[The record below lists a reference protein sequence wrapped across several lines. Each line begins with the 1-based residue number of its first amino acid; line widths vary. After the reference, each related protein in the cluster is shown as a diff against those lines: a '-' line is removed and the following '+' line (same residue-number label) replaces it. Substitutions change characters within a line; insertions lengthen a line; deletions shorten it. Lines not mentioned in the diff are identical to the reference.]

1 MSRYSS
7 YDDVAAVC
15 PYYKGSTITDVRC
28 EGIAQG
34 CTVVIVR
41 FHSRDARNR
50 FRAKHCDKLPGYEKC
65 PFCKGR
71 EE

>member
-15 PYYKGSTITDVRC
+15 PYYKGSTATDVRC
-28 EGIAQG
+28 EGMTPG
-34 CTVVIVR
+34 GTVIVR
-41 FHSRDARNR
+41 FPRRDVRNK
-50 FRAKHCDKLPGYEKC
+50 FRAEYCDKLPGYEKC
-65 PFCKGR
+65 PLCKGR